1 MLAAL
6 TVSATACAAMITA
19 VATSPAQAAIKAIT
33 TPNVT
38 CQSLQSFL
46 NTGRNQNTGRKETSG
61 NDSIWQVANWE
72 QANNKA
78 PYALSAIPA
87 GAAATYGDPT
97 RIPESKWGSATIGD
111 VASGGAWA
119 KSPYSNA
126 NWIGKPTPING
137 SYTFY
142 RLRFTID
149 QDVAL
154 STLQIPIEGTVD
166 DSLQA
171 IYVNGT
177 KASGVASPH
186 FTSTQHIATLT
197 GPWQVGTNT
206 IIVSTWNIQPPS
218 GLMISSPD
226 TPVTCQTKNPAI
238 TTSIKAQASTPK
250 DTYARGTETFT
261 TTVANTGNVDLEDI
275 TIEGS
280 LDDGTRNRLQVPS
293 FTCPAQTL
301 APGASMECESTIEIT
316 DDLISAD
323 TLSLGETTTATGAIL
338 GGKTKQVTH
347 SDIAIVK
354 PRYTLTYNAN
364 TAGGTVS
371 GNPITRARGQN
382 WNILSTARATGKTF
396 LGWFTTPTGGT
407 QVTSS
412 TKAMSDLT
420 VYAHWQAKQ
429 FTVAFLPNAQGGTVT
444 GEMGSTTF
452 DVGCTACRLPA
463 NTYQKTTGAKA
474 FIDEDGGETTEL
486 NSVFLGWSTDPDA
499 RAATIADRA
508 QAGAL
513 STGNRVELY
522 AIWDDAPQF
531 LYKEF
536 PNRFFTLDQAREG
549 DITEE
554 ELLSTV
560 RAFDRETTPLDR
572 KTAQD
577 VADTGS
583 DVGVTLFDYNAS
595 DFTDMTADATVSLTY
610 KLKDEAQSVAFMRI
624 RVTVSSGNPEPEAD
638 YVRGISSQYLDK
650 PPAEG
655 GLADDSGWRTDPTR
669 RTALTTAL
677 TGTDATC
684 YQLDSDALAGIRDHI
699 ADSGFGNSED
709 PDALAHAATT
719 WLTPTACQ

>member
-1 MLAAL
+1 
-6 TVSATACAAMITA
+6 
-19 VATSPAQAAIKAIT
+19 
-33 TPNVT
+33 
-38 CQSLQSFL
+38 
-46 NTGRNQNTGRKETSG
+46 
-61 NDSIWQVANWE
+61 
-72 QANNKA
+72 
-78 PYALSAIPA
+78 
-87 GAAATYGDPT
+87 
-97 RIPESKWGSATIGD
+97 
-111 VASGGAWA
+111 
-119 KSPYSNA
+119 
-126 NWIGKPTPING
+126 
-137 SYTFY
+137 
-142 RLRFTID
+142 
-149 QDVAL
+149 
-154 STLQIPIEGTVD
+154 
-166 DSLQA
+166 
-171 IYVNGT
+171 
-177 KASGVASPH
+177 
-186 FTSTQHIATLT
+186 
-197 GPWQVGTNT
+197 
-206 IIVSTWNIQPPS
+206 
-218 GLMISSPD
+218 
-226 TPVTCQTKNPAI
+226 
-238 TTSIKAQASTPK
+238 
-250 DTYARGTETFT
+250 
-261 TTVANTGNVDLEDI
+261 
-275 TIEGS
+275 
-280 LDDGTRNRLQVPS
+280 
-293 FTCPAQTL
+293 
-301 APGASMECESTIEIT
+301 
-316 DDLISAD
+316 
-323 TLSLGETTTATGAIL
+323 
-338 GGKTKQVTH
+338 
-347 SDIAIVK
+347 
-354 PRYTLTYNAN
+354 
-364 TAGGTVS
+364 
-371 GNPITRARGQN
+371 
-382 WNILSTARATGKTF
+382 
-396 LGWFTTPTGGT
+396 
-407 QVTSS
+407 
-412 TKAMSDLT
+412 
-420 VYAHWQAKQ
+420 
-429 FTVAFLPNAQGGTVT
+429 
-444 GEMGSTTF
+444 MGSTTF